1 MSEDSP
7 VNETERQAT
16 EKESTD
22 SPVDHIPT
30 TEKEH
35 IPFAPAH
42 TDVEN
47 GDNGILVHAAPLAR
61 KLKGRHMQM
70 IAIGKYFHNGE
81 IHWLNSYLCRWS
93 DWSRFVCWIGKCVGD
108 WWPRKFGMFYSHDSL
123 LKLTSL

>member
-22 SPVDHIPT
+22 SPVDQILT

-47 GDNGILVHAAPLAR
+47 GDNGIMVHAAPLAR

-70 IAIGKYFHNGE
+70 IAIGKY
-81 IHWLNSYLCRWS
+81 
-93 DWSRFVCWIGKCVGD
+93 
-108 WWPRKFGMFYSHDSL
+108 SHESQRGG
-123 LKLTSL
+123 TSAE